1 MPKHNSSML
10 IHVNMHNYLY
20 ANYIIIK
27 RTSQSTAIKKF
38 ITSLLRQF
46 WLLRLIHK
54 QFQASAMFDNILYK
68 TKNDPNSG
76 NVLFISKSKKTY
88 RCSFRNYH
96 SVTHTRLNIFFKIL
110 KFCYFSFIILFK
122 YMDWNIRN
130 GCPGV
135 VLTLLIHSV

>member
-10 IHVNMHNYLY
+10 IHVNMHNYLN

-54 QFQASAMFDNILYK
+54 QFQASAMFDNILEMCC
-68 TKNDPNSG
+68 
-76 NVLFISKSKKTY
+76 LFQISKKTY
-88 RCSFRNYH
+88 RSSFRNYH

-135 VLTLLIHSV
+135 VLTLLIYSV

>member
-54 QFQASAMFDNILYK
+54 QFQASAMFDNILEMCC
-68 TKNDPNSG
+68 
-76 NVLFISKSKKTY
+76 LFQISKKTY

-110 KFCYFSFIILFK
+110 KFCYFSFITLFK

>member
-38 ITSLLRQF
+38 ITSLLRRYINNSK
-46 WLLRLIHK
+46 LLPCLIIFFIK
-54 QFQASAMFDNILYK
+54 PKMTQILEMCCLFQI
-68 TKNDPNSG
+68 
-76 NVLFISKSKKTY
+76 SKKTY

>member
-38 ITSLLRQF
+38 ITSLLRRYINNSKLLPCLIIF
-46 WLLRLIHK
+46 WK
-54 QFQASAMFDNILYK
+54 CVVYF
-68 TKNDPNSG
+68 
-76 NVLFISKSKKTY
+76 KSLKKTY